1 MSNSRAIQLPARGA
15 VELLGRSIPILESG
29 TVGEVIELEM
39 LTMNPPASGLR
50 QNLEA
55 LAILIR
61 HRLGEAVTADALLVE
76 PIGDMLAFEEGVNTL
91 LAPFTK
97 AFLATTVVRRERMLT
112 AAQEMTATI
121 EARLTGGQ
129 SKPPS

>member
-1 MSNSRAIQLPARGA
+1 MKTPVQLPATGT
-15 VELLGRSIPILESG
+15 VELLGRTIPVYDFG
-29 TVGEVIELEM
+29 TVGETIELEA

-61 HRLGEAVTADALLVE
+61 HRLGEAVTADALLSE
-76 PIGDMLAFEEGVNTL
+76 PLGDMTAFEEGVNTL

-97 AFLATTVVRRERMLT
+97 AFLTATVARRERMLM
-112 AAQEMTATI
+112 AAKVAVAGI
-121 EARLTGGQ
+121 ESRLTGAP
-129 SKPPS
+129 SKQPS